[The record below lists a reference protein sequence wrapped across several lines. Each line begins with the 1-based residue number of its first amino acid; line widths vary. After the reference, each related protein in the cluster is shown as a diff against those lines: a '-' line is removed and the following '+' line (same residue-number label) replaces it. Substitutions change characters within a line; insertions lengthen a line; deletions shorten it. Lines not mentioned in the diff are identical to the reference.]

1 MKLETMKNNFGTE
14 FELKKNLE
22 NDLVPDEELDNVL
35 TTGASVHLAEDAEAE
50 VNDEENDV
58 ESEGT
63 GNNKERERQRKR
75 KKWSV
80 VGTKVPIQIKGK
92 HLIWK
97 LILPIF
103 FQNIIR
109 LLTYFKPL
117 LILMH

>member
-1 MKLETMKNNFGTE
+1 MKNNFGTE
-14 FELKKNLE
+14 FELKNNLE
-22 NDLVPDEELDNVL
+22 DDLVPDEESDNVL
-35 TTGASVHLAEDAEAE
+35 TTGASIHLAEDAEAE
-50 VNDEENDV
+50 VNDEGNDV

-80 VGTKVPIQIKGK
+80 VGTKVPIQIKWK

-103 FQNIIR
+103 FQNNIR
-109 LLTYFKPL
+109 LLMCFKLL